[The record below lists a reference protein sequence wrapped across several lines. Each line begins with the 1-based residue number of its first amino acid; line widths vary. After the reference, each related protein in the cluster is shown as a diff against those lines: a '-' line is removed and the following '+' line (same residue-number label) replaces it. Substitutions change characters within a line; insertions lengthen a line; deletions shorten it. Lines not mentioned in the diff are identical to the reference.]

1 MIKITVQNTAVLSA
15 QMNGDIRP
23 EVMALVYYLYNNDQE
38 NYRKFVDTVNIAVM
52 IIDMENDYHAED
64 KEGKKNETKN
74 STAKRDQ

>member
-15 QMNGDIRP
+15 KMDGDIRP

-52 IIDMENDYHAED
+52 IIDMEENQN
-64 KEGKKNETKN
+64 GKDDNL
-74 STAKRDQ
+74 